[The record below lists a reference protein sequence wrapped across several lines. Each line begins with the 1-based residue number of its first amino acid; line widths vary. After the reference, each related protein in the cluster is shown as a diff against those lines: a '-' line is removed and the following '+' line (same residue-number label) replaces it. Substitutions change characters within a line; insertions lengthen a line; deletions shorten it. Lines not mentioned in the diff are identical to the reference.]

1 MSSVLRLLGSIL
13 AISNTARSFASSDVG
28 RFEGLSEPFLAHFLS
43 LSPISCFHRFVVKV
57 AVGTV
62 IVDGVRVTKAESYG
76 EADFEHVCHW
86 VKLSALSGHSFT
98 DLGADPWVLVHNRN

>member
-1 MSSVLRLLGSIL
+1 M
-13 AISNTARSFASSDVG
+13 
-28 RFEGLSEPFLAHFLS
+28 
-43 LSPISCFHRFVVKV
+43 
-57 AVGTV
+57 
-62 IVDGVRVTKAESYG
+62 IVDGVRATKAESYG